1 MKKILVFL
9 LVAVML
15 MVSACGNVETTGGEP
30 MATPTATPEATPTP
44 AHTADSISVTVRVN
58 GADGSFEIV
67 NEAID
72 VTDVD
77 KDGKYT
83 ISDALYCAHDAK
95 YDGEGLGF
103 ATADTEYG
111 LSLTMLW
118 GDTSGAFGYYL
129 NNVSSMSLSDEVK
142 EGDLVVAYI
151 YRDQATWSDSYTS
164 FDKDYTSVAV
174 GETVALTLNGQ
185 GYDANFAV
193 VTSPI
198 SGAVI
203 TVNGQATEYVTL
215 EDGTVSISFDTAG
228 TYEVAVETEGN
239 YYVAALCI
247 VEVK

>member
-1 MKKILVFL
+1 MKKILALL

-15 MVSACGNVETTGGEP
+15 MVSACGNVETTGGQ
-30 MATPTATPEATPTP
+30 PTATPGATATSAPS
-44 AHTADSISVTVRVN
+44 ADSISVTVRVN
-58 GADGSFEIV
+58 GADGSFAIANV
-67 NEAID
+67 AID

-77 KDGKYT
+77 QDGKYT
-83 ISDALYCAHDAK
+83 IADALYCAHASQYKGD
-95 YDGEGLGF
+95 GLGF

-151 YRDQATWSDSYTS
+151 YRDQVMWSDSYTS
-164 FDKDYTSVAV
+164 FDVNYSSVAV
-174 GETVALTLNGQ
+174 GETVTLTLNGQ
-185 GYDANFAV
+185 CYDANFNV
-193 VTSPI
+193 VTAPI

-203 TVNGQATEYVTL
+203 TVNGQTTEYVTG
-215 EDGTVSISFDTAG
+215 EDGTVTVSFDASG
-228 TYEVAVETEGN
+228 TYSVALETEGN

-247 VEVK
+247 IEVK